1 MSAFVELYAV
11 RSGIAEFDSC
21 SGVSISGFAL
31 GSIRLGEPVWWVAV
45 TSVRG
50 MYGAG
55 NALPYSS
62 VIDGGTPFSGAGDG
76 IVPSVLAG
84 WAALQHCMN
93 AGAVELKRRI
103 SILIFIFYTLP
114 SFGVLC

>member
-1 MSAFVELYAV
+1 V
-11 RSGIAEFDSC
+11 RSGIAEFDSG
-21 SGVSISGFAL
+21 SGVSASWLAL
-31 GSIRLGEPVWWVAV
+31 VSNRLGEPVWCVEV
-45 TSVRG
+45 TFVRG

-76 IVPSVLAG
+76 IAPSVLAG

-103 SILIFIFYTLP
+103 SILIFI
-114 SFGVLC
+114 V